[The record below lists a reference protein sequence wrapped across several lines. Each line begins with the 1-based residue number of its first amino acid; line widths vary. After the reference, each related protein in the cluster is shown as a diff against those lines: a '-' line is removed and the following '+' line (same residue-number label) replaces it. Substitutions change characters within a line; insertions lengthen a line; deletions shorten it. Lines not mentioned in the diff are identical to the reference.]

1 VSSSDSAQLA
11 KVIYGARVL
20 EIEYAWISKG
30 DDAPLIVF
38 LHEGLGSLRMWRH
51 FPTLLCAATGCRGLI
66 YSRCGYGASSSQWPK
81 HAWPPYF
88 MHSEAKE
95 ILPRFLDALG
105 INTKTNPPILFGH
118 SDGASIA
125 LIYAST
131 FPDRLA
137 GLIVEAPHVLVE
149 ELTLTSIA
157 AVKQKATE
165 TDLLAKLGKYHRNGD
180 ETFWGWTNVWL
191 STEFRAWNIEALLG
205 DLMCPALAIQGD
217 QDEYGTLLQLE
228 LIKSAVPGLQIQILA
243 GCGHSPHIAQP
254 GAVIAATTTFIESL
268 PPRFLG
274 RGGA

>member
-11 KVIYGARVL
+11 KIIYGGKAL

-30 DDAPLIVF
+30 ANEPLIVF

-66 YSRCGYGASSSQWPK
+66 YSRSGYGASSPLWPK
-81 HAWPPYF
+81 HAWPSHF
-88 MHSEAKE
+88 MHAEGTE
-95 ILPRFLDALG
+95 LLPRLLDALG
-105 INTKTNPPILFGH
+105 IDSKTSPPILYGH

-125 LIYAST
+125 LIYASA

-165 TDLLAKLGKYHRNGD
+165 TDLLTKLGKYHRNVD
-180 ETFWGWTNVWL
+180 ETFWGWANVWL

-205 DLMCPALAIQGD
+205 DLTCPALAIQGD
-217 QDEYGTLLQLE
+217 QDEYGTPLQLE
-228 LIKSAVPGLQIQILA
+228 LIKAAVPGLQIQTLT
-243 GCGHSPHIAQP
+243 GCGHSPHSAQSS
-254 GAVIAATTTFIESL
+254 AVIAATTAFIESL
-268 PPRFLG
+268 AL
-274 RGGA
+274 